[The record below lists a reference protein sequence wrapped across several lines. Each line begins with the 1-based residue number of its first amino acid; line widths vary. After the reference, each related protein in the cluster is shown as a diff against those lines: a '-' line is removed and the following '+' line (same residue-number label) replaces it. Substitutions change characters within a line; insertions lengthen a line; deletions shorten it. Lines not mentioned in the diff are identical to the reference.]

1 MRFSRQKYWSE
12 LPCPSPGDLPNPE
25 REPRSSTLQA
35 DSLPSE
41 PPGKPKNIGVGSLT
55 LLQGIFLT
63 QELNWGLLHCRQI
76 LYQLSHQAS
85 TKTIL
90 RQKVF
95 QKSRPRMPTVPLWDR
110 FSLPFLVPL
119 LPCLRVWSTLH
130 QQRAYTFWL
139 SDGFSQW
146 RALAG
151 GLKAQHLLPWLFF
164 YRLP

>member
-1 MRFSRQKYWSE
+1 MEFMATE
-12 LPCPSPGDLPNPE
+12 
-25 REPRSSTLQA
+25 
-35 DSLPSE
+35 
-41 PPGKPKNIGVGSLT
+41 VGSHSV
-55 LLQGIFLT
+55 LQGIFPT
-63 QELNWGLLHCRQI
+63 QGLNPGLPNFRQI

-110 FSLPFLVPL
+110 FSLSFLVPL

-146 RALAG
+146 
-151 GLKAQHLLPWLFF
+151 
-164 YRLP
+164 